1 MSTTIAITDL
11 KPGDVFLY
19 QGTSLVA
26 RLIRLFDGTEYSH
39 ASIYDG
45 AKVAEALSQGI
56 TTNTVA
62 DSVAGSNF
70 VDVYRFISADKHHL
84 GDTGYPA
91 AKVIAR
97 VKNYEEHP
105 QPYAYD
111 DIILLALLCTSRHLA
126 VPLLGAVVRNILDTA
141 SEKLSQLLAAGKQ
154 PMICSEFV
162 FRCYAQ
168 AGNKYYLT
176 IRGADAMTAA
186 AQVLATA
193 PTQPAGPK
201 ATARAAT
208 GSAAAPGWVA
218 DVEATDP
225 EVRQTQA
232 AARAFLDLYRVA
244 KQADPEQFIASSSV
258 ASAQAVAN
266 FVTPGDLKK
275 SPNLYK
281 VGTLKS

>member
-1 MSTTIAITDL
+1 MSTTITTTDL

-97 VKNYEEHP
+97 VKN
-105 QPYAYD
+105 
-111 DIILLALLCTSRHLA
+111 TT
-126 VPLLGAVVRNILDTA
+126 RNIRSPTPTTTSCSRCFAPADTWP
-141 SEKLSQLLAAGKQ
+141 SR
-154 PMICSEFV
+154 CSARSCV
-162 FRCYAQ
+162 
-168 AGNKYYLT
+168 T
-176 IRGADAMTAA
+176 SST
-186 AQVLATA
+186 
-193 PTQPAGPK
+193 PPPK
-201 ATARAAT
+201 SSRNCWR
-208 GSAAAPGWVA
+208 P
-218 DVEATDP
+218 
-225 EVRQTQA
+225 
-232 AARAFLDLYRVA
+232 
-244 KQADPEQFIASSSV
+244 ASS
-258 ASAQAVAN
+258 Q
-266 FVTPGDLKK
+266 
-275 SPNLYK
+275 
-281 VGTLKS
+281 